1 MKKVFSIVAVAVLA
15 TSFVSCG
22 NAAAEA
28 EKVAADAKR
37 IQDSIAAA
45 ATTTLNTMDSAATT
59 VVDSAAAK
67 VEGAVETVKEAV
79 EKK

>member
-28 EKVAADAKR
+28 EKAAADAKR

>member
-15 TSFVSCG
+15 ISFVSCG

-28 EKVAADAKR
+28 EKAAADAKR